1 RAGRGRAGARRR
13 LWHGRLDL
21 GAGGARGRARRG
33 GGLRL
38 LGVDARARPAQGPG
52 HPVRPGQCARP
63 PLPRRCLRRRHRR
76 LRRAQLLRPA
86 PGPGRDGARGAPG
99 RARRRARDHQ
109 PPAAAAVVVPSGVVR
124 PPGAHARARHRAG
137 RRLQLPAQLGAP
149 LPRSRGACGYARI
162 RGPREDPLGVDR
174 GRNHRHPR
182 RGAPVVATAPTV
194 DAVVRAA
201 GPHVAALMGRIEE
214 RLAAVIAGH
223 GELLAAHAGSTIAA
237 GGKRLRPLLV
247 LVAAGP
253 DATGDGIVRAAV
265 AVELVHSAT
274 LVHDDVLDAA
284 ALRRGRPT
292 VVASAGRDIATAT
305 GDLLFSRAFAELAD
319 NGRVDEIQV
328 LSDAGS
334 ALAAGELLQRADAWD
349 GSVPVQRYLERCEL
363 KTARLFEAAC
373 MLGALEGADAD
384 G

>member
-1 RAGRGRAGARRR
+1 M
-13 LWHGRLDL
+13 
-21 GAGGARGRARRG
+21 
-33 GGLRL
+33 
-38 LGVDARARPAQGPG
+38 
-52 HPVRPGQCARP
+52 
-63 PLPRRCLRRRHRR
+63 
-76 LRRAQLLRPA
+76 
-86 PGPGRDGARGAPG
+86 
-99 RARRRARDHQ
+99 
-109 PPAAAAVVVPSGVVR
+109 
-124 PPGAHARARHRAG
+124 
-137 RRLQLPAQLGAP
+137 
-149 LPRSRGACGYARI
+149 
-162 RGPREDPLGVDR
+162 
-174 GRNHRHPR
+174 
-182 RGAPVVATAPTV
+182 ATAPTV

-201 GPHVAALMGRIEE
+201 GPHVGALMGRIEE

-253 DATGDGIVRAAV
+253 DATGDGVVRAAV

-284 ALRRGRPT
+284 DLRRGRPT

-319 NGRVDEIQV
+319 NGRIDEVQV

-349 GSVPVQRYLERCEL
+349 GSRAGGPLPGALRAEDRAAVRGRVHAGRARGCRRRRPRGGPGRVRASSRAWPSSSSTTCSTSPGRPSARASTAGPTCS
-363 KTARLFEAAC
+363 TAR
-373 MLGALEGADAD
+373 
-384 G
+384 